1 MNRSPVFALSAFVAL
16 SIGCG
21 PSEERAEPGVRADTA
36 PVSGSASDSLAAR
49 ADAAR
54 IQGSADAP
62 VWVVEISDFQCPYCK
77 MWHDSV
83 YGALQREFVRQG
95 TVRLAY
101 INLPLPN
108 HANALPASEVAMCAG
123 LQGKFWEV
131 HDALFHTQERWAG
144 MADATPLFDSLARAQ
159 RVDVS
164 AMRECVSSGA
174 LRSLI
179 AADAQRAREA
189 GVSGTPAF
197 LIGGDVLLQG
207 MQPIEAFRRVIADK
221 LGASSSTAR

>member
-1 MNRSPVFALSAFVAL
+1 MNRSPALALSAVLAL

-21 PSEERAEPGVRADTA
+21 PSERSQAGAAADTSTTA
-36 PVSGSASDSLAAR
+36 GTASDSLAAR

-95 TVRLAY
+95 TVRMAY

-108 HANALPASEVAMCAG
+108 HPNALPASEVAMCAG

-131 HDALFHTQERWAG
+131 HDALFHTQERWSPL
-144 MADATPLFDSLARAQ
+144 ADATPVFDSLARAQ
-159 RVDVS
+159 GVDVS
-164 AMRECVSSGA
+164 AMRACVSSGTV
-174 LRSLI
+174 RSLI
-179 AADAQRAREA
+179 AADAERAREA

-221 LGASSSTAR
+221 LGASSSSTR